1 MTAVFPRGDALLRFP
16 WHRSTTVHSA
26 FLLALFRYFVEIV
39 WAALAPAYN
48 VLRIRNTLGGCM
60 STSLAEELAPHRRA
74 SDFTARRLAAFAG
87 VAPSTVTR
95 IEKGQMQPTFDVARE
110 LLTLVGSP
118 MLSASTESID
128 AIAVARQAV
137 DGAVRQLSGGRGEWL
152 TRWQRGGLID
162 SDGRLRD
169 RPSRDELL
177 RRTARVARVAQR
189 RGVRSIP
196 KRSWQKAIAAL
207 ESADIDYALS
217 GSPAANQWV
226 SSAPDADA
234 VLYVSDVDAA
244 EELLWGLGAGEDA
257 HSVFLLPCDGVS
269 EADRQNIEGLWL
281 ASLTQIVVDCLGL
294 PGRQP
299 AQAEAILDNWDMLSS

>member
-1 MTAVFPRGDALLRFP
+1 
-16 WHRSTTVHSA
+16 
-26 FLLALFRYFVEIV
+26 
-39 WAALAPAYN
+39 
-48 VLRIRNTLGGCM
+48 M
-60 STSLAEELAPHRRA
+60 STSLAQELAPYRRA

-118 MLSASTESID
+118 MLSTSTESLD

-137 DGAVRQLSGGRGEWL
+137 DGDVRQLSGAMGEWL

-169 RPSRDELL
+169 RSARDELL
-177 RRTARVARVAQR
+177 RRTARVARVAHR

-196 KRSWQKAIAAL
+196 TRSWREAIAAL
-207 ESADIDYALS
+207 ESAKIDYALS

-244 EELLWGLGAGEDA
+244 QELLWSLGPVEDA
-257 HSVFLLPCDGVS
+257 HSFFLLPFDGVS
-269 EADRQNIEGLWL
+269 ETDRQNIEGVWL
-281 ASLTQIVVDCLGL
+281 ASLTQIVIDCLGL

-299 AQAEAILDNWDMLSS
+299 AQAEALLDQWEPPFS

>member
-1 MTAVFPRGDALLRFP
+1 
-16 WHRSTTVHSA
+16 
-26 FLLALFRYFVEIV
+26 
-39 WAALAPAYN
+39 
-48 VLRIRNTLGGCM
+48 M
-60 STSLAEELAPHRRA
+60 STSLAQELAPYRRA

-118 MLSASTESID
+118 MLSTSTESLD

-137 DGAVRQLSGGRGEWL
+137 DGDVRQLSGAMGEWL

-169 RPSRDELL
+169 RSARDELL
-177 RRTARVARVAQR
+177 RRTARVTPVAR

-196 KRSWQKAIAAL
+196 KRSWREAIAAL
-207 ESADIDYALS
+207 ESANIDYALS

-234 VLYVSDVDAA
+234 VLYVSDVGAA
-244 EELLWGLGAGEDA
+244 EELLWSLGPVEDA
-257 HSVFLLPCDGVS
+257 HSVFLLPFDGVS
-269 EADRQNIEGLWL
+269 EADRQNIEGVWL
-281 ASLTQIVVDCLGL
+281 ASLTQIVIDCLGL

-299 AQAEAILDNWDMLSS
+299 AQAEAILDNWESTD